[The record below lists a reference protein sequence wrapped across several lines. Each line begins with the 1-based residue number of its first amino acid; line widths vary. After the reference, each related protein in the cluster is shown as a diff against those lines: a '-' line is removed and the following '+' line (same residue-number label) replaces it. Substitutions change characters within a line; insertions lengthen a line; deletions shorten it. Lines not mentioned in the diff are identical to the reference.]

1 MDDRFYFFLLQ
12 FDITAKQGDDPV
24 DLDINND
31 WDIVFVSIC
40 MWILSVQMQG

>member
-12 FDITAKQGDDPV
+12 FDITAKQGD